1 MDAWRQGT
9 AWPSSIVLTA
19 DDDQLD
25 RFGSIVPTSTCAE
38 YFKSALLLALAVGS
52 LGSSTIDSAIGS

>member
-1 MDAWRQGT
+1 MDGCMASRDSVAQLD
-9 AWPSSIVLTA
+9 SA